1 MLQAGDLAPE
11 IRFTKILRS
20 PGDAV
25 WRQENFLGRLT
36 VLEFFANVSDA
47 TEAFAE
53 LWNQQAQRF
62 TDKQVQFMLIAR
74 DNESDL
80 ELWLQKNPLQGWVL
94 LDSNWET
101 ARAWGIEMPQVAY
114 IDADAKILG
123 FDHHQ
128 FYNGSRIEQILAGHA
143 ADARLRVNPRS
154 FGDGKPDIPP
164 SHSVRISPARRNR
177 EEGTSSSGGPAHW
190 TKLGCELKAAIAQV
204 YEIDESRIDL
214 PKELDNGEAFD
225 FELLLPKEEGRE
237 TMQGLVRR
245 AIERHFGLTITRET
259 RTVDVYTLTA
269 PNGAG
274 PGLRE
279 AESGGGGFIGTRSLV
294 KFDWTANPEP
304 TLEDFER
311 ARAGA
316 SMRDLSASGMDMAH
330 LCRTLETSLDR
341 LVVDETGLQG
351 SYDIQ
356 VSSGGDSQEDF
367 FQALRD
373 QLGLVLAPGRR
384 DVEMLVVRR

>member
-1 MLQAGDLAPE
+1 MLQAGDFAPE
-11 IRFTKILRS
+11 IRFTKIMRS

-25 WRQENFLGRLT
+25 WRAESFLGRLT

-53 LWNQQAQRF
+53 LWNLQAERF
-62 TDKQVQFMLIAR
+62 ADKPVQFILIAR
-74 DNESDL
+74 DGESDL
-80 ELWLQKNPLQGWVL
+80 ELWLKKNPLQGWIL
-94 LDSNWET
+94 LDSKWET
-101 ARAWGIEMPQVAY
+101 ARAWGIEMPQAVY

-143 ADARLRVNPRS
+143 AEARLRVKPRS
-154 FGDGKPDIPP
+154 FGGGKPDIPP
-164 SHSVRISPARRNR
+164 SYTVHISPARRDR
-177 EEGTSSSGGPAHW
+177 AEGASSSGGPTHW

-204 YEIDESRIDL
+204 YEIDESLIEL
-214 PKELDNGEAFD
+214 PKELDNREPFD
-225 FELLLPKEEGRE
+225 FELLLPQEESRD
-237 TMQGLVRR
+237 TMHGLVRQ
-245 AIERHFGLTITRET
+245 AIQQHFALTITRET
-259 RTVDVYTLTA
+259 RTMDVYILTA

-279 AESGGGGFIGTRSLV
+279 AEFRGGGFIGTRSSPI
-294 KFDWTANPEP
+294 KFDWTANAEP
-304 TLEDFER
+304 TLEDLQ
-311 ARAGA
+311 RAGA
-316 SMRDLSASGMDMAH
+316 SIHDLSASGMDMAH

-341 LVVDETGLQG
+341 LVVDETGLSG

-356 VSSGGDSQEDF
+356 VSSSGDSQEDF

-373 QLGLVLAPGRR
+373 QLGLVLTPGRR
-384 DVEMLVVRR
+384 DVEMLVAHR